1 MRCFAYREE
10 HKGHKGSCGL
20 EFHCGLC
27 AFAVLLLHCS
37 RTQLLA
43 FFFFFALGMGKASAI
58 RSISL
63 GSLWSPVIRSS
74 GTRK

>member
-27 AFAVLLLHCS
+27 AFAVLLLHRS
-37 RTQLLA
+37 RTQLFA
-43 FFFFFALGMGKASAI
+43 FFFFTLGAGKASAI